1 MKERRDKIEKQNYAA
16 RVLGDI
22 MGGKETTKLGK
33 RSIDRLEFSDDEVKS
48 SKKKHRD
55 ESTKSKKKKKSEKK
69 EKKSKR
75 SRKSGSEERPSEEK
89 NALEMAQDFSK
100 EYEPIR
106 ARKMKISTGA
116 GGTSDLNTSLTLD
129 TSQDDNQDYGANVK
143 ISGDVMKD
151 LDEFLND

>member
-1 MKERRDKIEKQNYAA
+1 
-16 RVLGDI
+16 

-33 RSIDRLEFSDDEVKS
+33 RSIDRLDLSDEEIKTP
-48 SKKKHRD
+48 KKKNRD
-55 ESTKSKKKKKSEKK
+55 QSTKSKKKKKSERK

-75 SRKSGSEERPSEEK
+75 SRKSESKERPSEEK
-89 NALEMAQDFSK
+89 NALEMAQEFSK
-100 EYEPIR
+100 EYEPIK

-129 TSQDDNQDYGANVK
+129 TSQDDNQDYGVNVK